1 MSFWVFLIFRQR
13 SSCYPIVSVGF
24 CKACL
29 FFKNVLCL
37 QLHYFFHFPT
47 ICVLRTWNHQCFVLN
62 LVITDSLT
70 IHSPLFFLLLSSI
83 TPCLSLH
90 VSLSL
95 FMYIRT
101 VDNLLL
107 PLKQKTGREE
117 NKAWLLPSK
126 GSECVWTS
134 SIGSIKS
141 GSGFK
146 GWGQRRGS
154 GMNAIV
160 IWV

>member
-1 MSFWVFLIFRQR
+1 MCSFFCLRWASVFLISRQR

-70 IHSPLFFLLLSSI
+70 ICFPPFLLLSGI
-83 TPCLSLH
+83 KPCLSMFPFFFFFN
-90 VSLSL
+90 VYQNCWQAFASLETKD
-95 FMYIRT
+95 R
-101 VDNLLL
+101 
-107 PLKQKTGREE
+107 
-117 NKAWLLPSK
+117 
-126 GSECVWTS
+126 
-134 SIGSIKS
+134 
-141 GSGFK
+141 
-146 GWGQRRGS
+146 QRRKRGV
-154 GMNAIV
+154 IV
-160 IWV
+160 ALKGITMCVDTCWCVPPPLL